1 LNVPKKIA
9 KQYSETVQKLMGYQM
24 HRNLGDYQETEDE

>member
-24 HRNLGDYQETEDE
+24 HRNLGEYQETEDE